1 MHVVAIV
8 VAAPSA
14 PGPSLKVR
22 EEASMD
28 QRTRDLIDRDHRHV
42 WHPFTQQ
49 RAWVAEESL
58 VVESGEGCWLVTT
71 DGRRLLDGNSSLW
84 VDLWGHDRPE
94 LLEALHAQVDALPH
108 ATFLGLTNPPAI
120 EVAERLTALAPDG
133 LTRAFFSENGAAA
146 IEVALKMA
154 FAYHRHRGE
163 DGRDLFVCLDNAY
176 HGDTLGAVSVGGFDP
191 FHALFGPLLFETRR
205 IPSPY
210 CYRCPLE
217 RTYPECDLACA
228 DALDEVL
235 SRDGHRVAG
244 VVAEPLVQGAA
255 GIITAPDGHLRRL
268 REICDR
274 HGVLLLVDEIAT
286 GFGRTGA
293 AFASELEGITPDLM
307 AVGKGLTGGY
317 LPMSATLTT
326 DAIYEAFLG
335 DPDEGRTL
343 YHGHSY
349 AGNPLAAAVAAA
361 NLRLF
366 VDEDLPA
373 MARHT
378 AEVLAGALTAFDG
391 LAHVGDVRRRGIM
404 CGVELVADRQTGEP
418 FPAAVQAGKQVCD
431 AMLDEDVILRPLGDT
446 LVLMPAPAMAD
457 DDLRHLVGAAAR
469 ATERVTTRLAS
480 GLAP

>member
-1 MHVVAIV
+1 
-8 VAAPSA
+8 
-14 PGPSLKVR
+14 
-22 EEASMD
+22 MD
-28 QRTRDLIDRDHRHV
+28 DTTRDLIDRDHQHV

-49 RAWVAEESL
+49 RDWVQRRPL
-58 VVESGEGCWLVTT
+58 VVDGGEGCWLTTT
-71 DGRRLLDGNSSLW
+71 DGQRLLDGNSSLW
-84 VDLWGHDRPE
+84 VNLWGHDRPE
-94 LLEALHAQVDALPH
+94 LLAALHTQVDALPH

-146 IEVALKMA
+146 VEVALKMA
-154 FAYHRHRGE
+154 FAYHRHRGD

-210 CYRCPLE
+210 CYRCPLQLE
-217 RTYPECDLACA
+217 YPDCDLACA
-228 DALDEVL
+228 DELDDVL
-235 SRDGHRVAG
+235 AAEGHRVAG
-244 VVAEPLVQGAA
+244 VVTEPLVQGAA
-255 GIITAPDGHLRRL
+255 GIVCAPDGHLRRL

-274 HGVLLLVDEIAT
+274 HGVLLIVDEVAT
-286 GFGRTGA
+286 GFARTGA

-326 DAIYEAFLG
+326 EDVYEAFLG

-373 MARHT
+373 MARR
-378 AEVLAGALTAFDG
+378 AADVMADALTAFDG
-391 LAHVGDVRRRGIM
+391 LDHVGDVRRRGIM
-404 CGVELVADRQTGEP
+404 CGVELVADRATKEP
-418 FPAAVQAGKQVCD
+418 FPAAAQVGDRVCEALRD
-431 AMLDEDVILRPLGDT
+431 DDVILRPLGDT
-446 LVLMPAPAMAD
+446 LVLMPAPAMAEA
-457 DDLRHLVGAAAR
+457 DLRHLIEATAR
-469 ATERVTTRLAS
+469 ATERVTQQVAAELAT
-480 GLAP
+480 